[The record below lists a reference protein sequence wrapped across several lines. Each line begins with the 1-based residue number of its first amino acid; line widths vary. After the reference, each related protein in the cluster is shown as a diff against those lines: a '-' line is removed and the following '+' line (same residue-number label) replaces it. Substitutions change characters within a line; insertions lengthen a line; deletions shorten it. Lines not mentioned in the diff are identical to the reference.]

1 MRLLTDRTGTFS
13 GPSRRGEMGSFVVRS
28 LSPRD
33 EPSVQGADGPRG
45 AIGRSVETVIGVLWQ
60 VLNSRWALIVPG
72 ALVALWAIFVV
83 AVPGLRPGFAGLSRT
98 SAGQVGYAWDL
109 LHPAARLA
117 QRGLFFLLMMV
128 LLTRLAQGLCPP
140 IDGLPSGEPSSLLVS
155 ATSTD
160 VNLADVWERIFRAW
174 GNGNPS
180 WQRVRA
186 TPVTG
191 QALVYPA
198 PWRRICSQLPLAG
211 AILALTGALVL
222 WIGARGV
229 TSAPLLGGDAADLQ
243 GLISITGGR
252 LKAEQVFVQEHDGSV
267 AAWLSWSL
275 PAEEGSSRLVLGEKR
290 WRPYR
295 GVWLRVTDTPAAL
308 SLTVTDATGEPLPLV
323 PVVGD
328 RQSLVMY
335 RGVVPEEEQVL
346 TVPEAGIVV
355 RVARTQSASGSQD
368 LVVEAFDG
376 GLGTLL
382 GSAVP
387 APDAILELPGAT
399 IVARREPAA
408 VVSIWRLPGL
418 EMLVAGMLIGLAGM
432 LLRRQCPPW
441 RAWIGINSIADCG
454 GWQVLMATEPLHL
467 ATRLC
472 ERLASELSAV
482 ARCDQA

>member
-1 MRLLTDRTGTFS
+1 MS
-13 GPSRRGEMGSFVVRS
+13 
-28 LSPRD
+28 
-33 EPSVQGADGPRG
+33 
-45 AIGRSVETVIGVLWQ
+45 ET
-60 VLNSRWALIVPG
+60 P
-72 ALVALWAIFVV
+72 
-83 AVPGLRPGFAGLSRT
+83 
-98 SAGQVGYAWDL
+98 AGQVVYAWDL
-109 LHPAARLA
+109 LHPASRLVL
-117 QRGLFFLLMMV
+117 RGLFFLLMLV
-128 LLTRLAQGLCPP
+128 LLTRLARGLFPS

-155 ATSTD
+155 ATSTV
-160 VNLADVWERIFRAW
+160 VNPADVWERIFRAW
-174 GNGNPS
+174 GSGKAS
-180 WQRVRA
+180 RRRAWA

-191 QALVYPA
+191 QALLYPA

-229 TSAPLLGGDAADLQ
+229 TSPPLLGGDAVDLQ
-243 GLISITGGR
+243 GLISMTSGR

-308 SLTVTDATGEPLPLV
+308 SLTVRDAAGEPVPLV

-328 RQSLVMY
+328 RQSLVVF

-355 RVARTQSASGSQD
+355 RVARTLSGSGSQD
-368 LVVEAFDG
+368 LVVEALDG

-418 EMLVAGMLIGLAGM
+418 EMLVAGVLIGLAGM
-432 LLRRQCPPW
+432 LLWRQCPPW
-441 RAWIGINSIADCG
+441 RAWIGINSIADSG
-454 GWQVLMATEPLHL
+454 GWQVLMATEPPHL

-472 ERLASELSAV
+472 ERLASEMCAV
-482 ARCDQA
+482 AHCDQD